1 LGNGFEEIGALS
13 FFVGFPLVW
22 VMTVVLIGRFGGWA
36 KLGREYPE
44 RPQLGGHRFRFQSAR
59 MKLGARYGSCLV
71 IGSDPAG
78 LHVAVF
84 FLFRPGHPPLFIPWH
99 EVSVRNERGPTRR
112 GVVLN
117 FHRAPEVPFILSEK
131 LAGKLAEASS
141 GAFRYSPAT

>member
-1 LGNGFEEIGALS
+1 MGNGFEEIGALS

-84 FLFRPGHPPLFIPWH
+84 FLFRPGHPPLFIPSTCATA
-99 EVSVRNERGPTRR
+99 VTGTRP
-112 GVVLN
+112 L
-117 FHRAPEVPFILSEK
+117 FILFPSAPPLE
-131 LAGKLAEASS
+131 ES
-141 GAFRYSPAT
+141 